1 MTNVKFEV
9 KDDQLTIK
17 VNLKEDH
24 GKSKSG
30 KTSTVATTHGFTYV
44 EHEGEQFMFS
54 VNVNK
59 K

>member
-1 MTNVKFEV
+1 MTNIKFEV
-9 KDDQLTIK
+9 KDNELVIRVD
-17 VNLKEDH
+17 LKQDH

-30 KTSTVATTHGFTYV
+30 KTSTVATTHGFQHFEDV
-44 EHEGEQFMFS
+44 GVKFMVS